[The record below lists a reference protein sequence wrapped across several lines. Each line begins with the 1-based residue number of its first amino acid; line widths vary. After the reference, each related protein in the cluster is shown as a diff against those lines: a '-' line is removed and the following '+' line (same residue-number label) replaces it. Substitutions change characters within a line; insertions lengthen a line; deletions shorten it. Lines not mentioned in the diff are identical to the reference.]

1 MRGAQ
6 GQSRSWTEDARC
18 RRNPNVPQ
26 FAWTVMESDSG
37 PLLLDRPAETWIAMA
52 LLVCRACPAQ
62 YDCARFAIA
71 ADERFGTWAMP
82 LDHLKRLKQSP
93 WKERI
98 IDVAE
103 DLGTPVQVAVESALK
118 A

>member
-6 GQSRSWTEDARC
+6 GQSRHWTERARC
-18 RRNPNVPQ
+18 RRNPNIPQ

-37 PLLLDRPAETWIAMA
+37 PLLLDHEAETWIAMA
-52 LLVCRACPAQ
+52 LMVCRNCPAQ

-71 ADERFGTWAMP
+71 ADEKWGTWAMP
-82 LDHLKRLKQSP
+82 LEDLKRLKKDP
-93 WKERI
+93 WAART

-103 DLGTPVQVAVESALK
+103 ELGTPVQVAVREALK